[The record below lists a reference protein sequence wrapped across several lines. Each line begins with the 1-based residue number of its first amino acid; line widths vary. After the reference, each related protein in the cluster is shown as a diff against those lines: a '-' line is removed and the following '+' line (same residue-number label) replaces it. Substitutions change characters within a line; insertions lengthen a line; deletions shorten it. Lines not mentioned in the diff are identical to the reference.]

1 LVWLG
6 TPQGQCL
13 FGYNVEFLDAEQS
26 TTCTGQQWWIS
37 TVLAYIILICC
48 VACPFL
54 AFFKIKE
61 SKHAAKDLAMAEA
74 AAEGRPIKVEKKRSF
89 CENIFLGQHVAPSR
103 RAAKLFED
111 RILRDQYSSLYAM
124 CEQRAYY
131 WFIVDLMRK
140 GAVSA
145 IYMFGRNGRFDYQY
159 ILLVFFVFFAI
170 NHDIAQP
177 YRGRA
182 ENLFAFLTLMFLIIL
197 VHTST
202 MANLGDGGGLISL
215 SFMTMVSIVGL
226 TFIMLGLA
234 MFYNKKDMAAQAV
247 AAERRKRRAQDHW
260 GDVAKEMLG
269 LDADDSTEEALRAA
283 FKVFDTGSDDTIGD
297 GTLTCRELMRL
308 RDGQR
313 KLYQTWVPNSA
324 RYSDPQDTNSTVI
337 RNVNHGEVGWES
349 TPNELEQ
356 TVVASCTCI
365 HRPENRKPKEDPGQ
379 LLVHEPNCDK
389 CRLLK
394 PKVGPGGLP
403 MTRRQ
408 ELFED
413 ITDEECEEMIVEA
426 DIDGD
431 NRINFEEFVSVIF
444 NSWERKQQTD
454 KLAAWVFTE
463 FHRPVAADYAKAPTK
478 CFSKAVHAGWEPS
491 LDICKPSKAKIY
503 KQKDGSDDVVV
514 KPALWPRY
522 KDHVLESMSELNP
535 MIEDLDLFK
544 GMLESVSMRNKYA
557 DGWDEGTHGD
567 MKDKEGS
574 VVLDHHGNPQ
584 QAEYVVPKP
593 FKVDLK
599 TGQVTLLCDGQPV
612 GTGGAYTFSKAD
624 KKWEQVNRD
633 YKEEDLRASRRGSDA
648 GLSPKT
654 DADKPEPDA
663 ESQLMDAE
671 PEAETKTEAE
681 PEVSAAELGTESL
694 QPDQEVDAVPRP

>member
-1 LVWLG
+1 
-6 TPQGQCL
+6 
-13 FGYNVEFLDAEQS
+13 
-26 TTCTGQQWWIS
+26 
-37 TVLAYIILICC
+37 
-48 VACPFL
+48 
-54 AFFKIKE
+54 
-61 SKHAAKDLAMAEA
+61 
-74 AAEGRPIKVEKKRSF
+74 
-89 CENIFLGQHVAPSR
+89 
-103 RAAKLFED
+103 
-111 RILRDQYSSLYAM
+111 M

-226 TFIMLGLA
+226 TFVMLGLA
-234 MFYNKKDMAAQAV
+234 MFYNKRDMAAQAV

-260 GDVAKEMLG
+260 GDVAKDMLG

-283 FKVFDTGSDDTIGD
+283 FKVFDAGSDDTIGD
-297 GTLTCRELMRL
+297 GTLTCTELMGL

-324 RYSDPQDTNSTVI
+324 RYVNPQDTNSAII
-337 RNVNHGEVGWES
+337 RNPNHGEVGWES
-349 TPNELEQ
+349 TPSELEQ
-356 TVVASCTCI
+356 SAQALCTCV
-365 HRPENRKPKEDPGQ
+365 HRPEHRIPKQDPLQ
-379 LLVHEPNCDK
+379 LLMHEPNCDK

-394 PKVGPGGLP
+394 PKVAPGGLP
-403 MTRRQ
+403 ATRRQ
-408 ELFED
+408 ELFEN

-426 DIDGD
+426 DINGD

-454 KLAAWVFTE
+454 KLADWVFTE
-463 FHRPVAADYAKAPTK
+463 FHRPVAADYANAPTK
-478 CFSKAVHAGWEPS
+478 CCSKAVNAEWEPR
-491 LDICKPSKAKIY
+491 LDICKPTKAKVY
-503 KQKDGSDDVVV
+503 RQKDGSADVVV

-522 KDHVLESMSELNP
+522 KEHVLASMAELNP

-544 GMLESVSMRNKYA
+544 GMLESVSMRNKYN
-557 DGWDEGTHGD
+557 DGWDEATHGERT
-567 MKDKEGS
+567 DKEGKA
-574 VVLDHHGNPQ
+574 VLDAHGNPQ
-584 QAEYVVPKP
+584 QVEYVQPKP

-599 TGQVTLLCDGQPV
+599 TGQVTLLCDGRV
-612 GTGGAYTFSKAD
+612 LKGEAGKGGAYTFSKAN
-624 KKWEQVNRD
+624 KKWEKVKRD
-633 YKEEDLRASRRGSDA
+633 YKEGDLRASRRGSDA
-648 GLSPKT
+648 GVSSPT
-654 DADKPEPDA
+654 IDAEKPEPDA
-663 ESQLMDAE
+663 ESQLVDAK
-671 PEAETKTEAE
+671 PEAEPNTE
-681 PEVSAAELGTESL
+681 PEPELAPAQVASESL
-694 QPDQEVDAVPRP
+694 QPDQEVDSVPRP